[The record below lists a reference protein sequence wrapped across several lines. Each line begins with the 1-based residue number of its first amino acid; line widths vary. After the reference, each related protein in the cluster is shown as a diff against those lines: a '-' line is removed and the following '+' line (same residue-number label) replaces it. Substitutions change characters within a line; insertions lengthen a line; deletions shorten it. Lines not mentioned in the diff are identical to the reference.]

1 MKHWALA
8 AGVALALTVTA
19 APPAL
24 AGSTESVGS
33 TGGVGGTVRAAHGTA
48 PVSGAVYFRYGRSGI
63 EVLTHR
69 GGWSAGPTVGG
80 GAFAGQFA
88 VAPGGRKVA
97 WIDDRNRLRVTSAPG
112 SGTNGVTGKVTDKVI
127 ARNAAYGGP
136 CLTPAWTADGRRI
149 AYPVK
154 GTAEATTV
162 AVVGADGRGRLDAG
176 KTLGPCHLTWSAD
189 GRTLAG
195 YAGDV
200 DGVHLLDTGR
210 RVSVRAP
217 GIRLANHV
225 ESLSPDGRRVVVN
238 AIGANTSG
246 GDGSWPLSFT
256 PSIHDTRTGA
266 KVAIPVR
273 GRLLGARY
281 LSDGRLAVRVKGT
294 AANTIVVLS
303 RAGKEVQRVT
313 EPARARNLGLLWV
326 IG

>member
-1 MKHWALA
+1 MKHWVLA
-8 AGVALALTVTA
+8 TGVVLALTATTIT
-19 APPAL
+19 PAL
-24 AGSTESVGS
+24 AGSTGGFGGS
-33 TGGVGGTVRAAHGTA
+33 GVAGPTEGTGGTALAAASHEAA
-48 PVSGAVYFRYGRSGI
+48 PVSGAVYFRHGGSGV

-69 GGWSAGPTVGG
+69 GGWTSLTAGA

-88 VAPGGRKVA
+88 VAPDGRKVA
-97 WIDDRNRLRVTSAPG
+97 WIDDRNRLRVKATG
-112 SGTNGVTGKVTDKVI
+112 SGAETVV

-136 CLTPAWTADGRRI
+136 CLTPAWTADGKRI

-154 GTAEATTV
+154 GTSEAVTV
-162 AVVGADGRGRLDAG
+162 AVVGADGRGRFDAG

-195 YAGDV
+195 YAGDTV
-200 DGVHLLDTGR
+200 GVHLLDTR
-210 RVSVRAP
+210 RRTSSRVP
-217 GIRLANHV
+217 GVRLANHV

-238 AIGANTSG
+238 AIGANAES

-256 PSIHDTRTGA
+256 PSVYDTRTGA

-281 LSDGRLAVRVKGT
+281 LRDGRLAVRVKGT

-303 RAGKEVQRVT
+303 RSGREVQRVT
-313 EPARARNLGLLWV
+313 EPARAKNLGLLWV
-326 IG
+326 LG